1 MVSIANVH
9 RIVAIVSIRAIAYG
23 TTSGWKDSRAEML
36 FSLELHLGILAACLP
51 FIGPPLARMGGGPL
65 NWRKPTM
72 RADGGAVVVSR

>member
-1 MVSIANVH
+1 MSRANIY

-51 FIGPPLARMGGGPL
+51 FIGPPLARMGGGSL
-65 NWRKPTM
+65 NWRKPVM
-72 RADGGAVVVSR
+72 RADGDAAIMGR